1 MANQGRLCDTAAVS
15 AVRHRPSARDAD
27 VAAESPSGDLCRR
40 RYRVRHLHRVGNIL
54 REVAVCLSKGQQ
66 PEDAAERDEEPDDAG
81 ETPMILILAKTAI
94 VVGAVLIILS
104 AFVLQVVALWGTGV
118 VLVAVGAFVWQRKRR
133 TVEKDDVA

>member
-1 MANQGRLCDTAAVS
+1 
-15 AVRHRPSARDAD
+15 
-27 VAAESPSGDLCRR
+27 
-40 RYRVRHLHRVGNIL
+40 
-54 REVAVCLSKGQQ
+54 
-66 PEDAAERDEEPDDAG
+66 
-81 ETPMILILAKTAI
+81 MILILAKTAI